1 MRAVQRSG
9 EADMADAALLIIDM
23 LNRFDFED
31 ARPLV
36 QAAYRAADAVEGL
49 RDQARAADVPV
60 IYVNDNYG
68 QWQSTPD
75 QLIDMLIGD
84 NPEGGE
90 MARRLAP
97 GEQDYFV
104 IKPEFSGFY
113 ATNLPAILPRL
124 GVSRLILTG
133 VAADICVLFTA
144 ADAHMREYDL
154 WVPADAVAGVSPER
168 AAWAIDIM
176 RDTLSAEVAATTDL
190 SLADWMHRQPKD

>member
-1 MRAVQRSG
+1 MGRVQIWG
-9 EADMADAALLIIDM
+9 EIRVADAALLIIDM

-31 ARPLV
+31 SRPLV
-36 QAAYRAADAVEGL
+36 QAAHRATDAVERL
-49 RDQARAADVPV
+49 REQAHAADVPV

-68 QWQSTPD
+68 DWQSTPD
-75 QLIDMLIGD
+75 QLIEQLIGD

-97 GEQDYFV
+97 GERDYFV

-124 GVSRLILTG
+124 GISRLILTG

-154 WVPADAVAGVSPER
+154 WVPSDAVAGVSPER
-168 AAWAIDIM
+168 TAWAIDIM
-176 RDTLSAEVAATTDL
+176 RDTLSAEVRATAEL
-190 SLADWMHRQPKD
+190 SLEDWVRSAPND

>member
-1 MRAVQRSG
+1 VANK
-9 EADMADAALLIIDM
+9 AALLIIDM

-36 QAAYRAADAVEGL
+36 QAAHRAADAVAAL
-49 RDQARAADVPV
+49 RDQAHAAEVPV

-68 QWQSTPD
+68 QWQSTPE
-75 QLIDMLIGD
+75 QLIDELVGD

-90 MARRLAP
+90 IARRLAP
-97 GEQDYFV
+97 AERDYFV

-154 WVPADAVAGVSPER
+154 WVPADAVAGVTPER
-168 AAWAIDIM
+168 TAWAIDIM
-176 RDTLSAEVAATTDL
+176 RDTLSAAVAPTSDL
-190 SLADWMHRQPKD
+190 SLTDWIARGDEE

>member
-1 MRAVQRSG
+1 MT
-9 EADMADAALLIIDM
+9 DKAALLIIDM

-36 QAAYRAADAVEGL
+36 QAAHAAANAVERL
-49 RDQARAADVPV
+49 REEARAADVPV

-68 QWQSTPD
+68 QWQSTPE
-75 QLIDMLIGD
+75 QLIEELVGD
-84 NPEGGE
+84 NPQGGE
-90 MARRLAP
+90 IAKRLAP
-97 GEQDYFV
+97 GERDYFV

-154 WVPADAVAGVSPER
+154 WVPQDAIAGVSPER
-168 AAWAIDIM
+168 TAWAIDIM
-176 RDTLSAEVAATTDL
+176 RDTLSAEVASTDML
-190 SLADWMHRQPKD
+190 ALADWIARA

>member
-1 MRAVQRSG
+1 
-9 EADMADAALLIIDM
+9 MADAALLIIDM

-31 ARPLV
+31 SRPLV
-36 QAAYRAADAVEGL
+36 QAAHRAADAVEHL
-49 RDQARAADVPV
+49 REQAHAADVPV

-68 QWQSTPD
+68 EWQSTPD
-75 QLIDMLIGD
+75 QLIDKLIGD

-104 IKPEFSGFY
+104 VKPEFSGFY

-124 GVSRLILTG
+124 GISRLILTG

-154 WVPADAVAGVSPER
+154 WVPSDAVAGVSPER
-168 AAWAIDIM
+168 TAWAIDIM
-176 RDTLSAEVAATTDL
+176 RDTLSAEVRPTAEL
-190 SLADWMHRQPKD
+190 SLADWVRSAPND